1 MWNWADNKVLQLD
14 GQQDNLT
21 LSEVWGMQCP
31 WLATNL
37 EIQGLGKSAMFPTGF
52 SLTGSVNSA
61 FHLQY
66 PTSLFDGVLVFTGS
80 YSQKLFT
87 YYPRTAQV
95 INLEIYETRIA
106 SHLLKKKRRRRRDIY
121 MQQKV

>member
-1 MWNWADNKVLQLD
+1 
-14 GQQDNLT
+14 
-21 LSEVWGMQCP
+21 
-31 WLATNL
+31 
-37 EIQGLGKSAMFPTGF
+37 MFPTGF

-106 SHLLKKKRRRRRDIY
+106 SHLLKKNIYKKKKKKKRYIY
-121 MQQKV
+121 ATESLINLTE